1 MKSEEESTLDGLREQ
16 GWTEDQIMQILSL
29 GGLADEK
36 DGLQRQF
43 DQADTLRN
51 TPGPE
56 GRHVGNGRIF
66 VAQSPLEQIGHTM
79 KQYQGNKIGRNAEI
93 RSGEIRDEQAQKR
106 MEYLRRKQ
114 SAQPVAPQGPVA
126 MPGAPNTGPQWT

>member
-1 MKSEEESTLDGLREQ
+1 MKSETESTLDRLREQ
-16 GWTEDQIMQILSL
+16 GYTEDQIMQILSL

-51 TPGPE
+51 APGPE

-66 VAQSPLEQIGHTM
+66 VAQSPLEELANVGNH
-79 KQYQGNKIGRNAEI
+79 YVGNKMGRNAEI